1 MNPFMQ
7 AAIEE
12 AEKSVDRREG
22 GPFGAVIVKD
32 GIILSRGH
40 NQVVGHNDPTAH
52 AEIQA
57 IRLAAETLGTFDLS
71 GCSIY
76 TTSEPCP
83 MCYSAIHWAR
93 IGKIY
98 YGCTRQDAAEIGF
111 DDELIYD
118 VLSGKARHARLEE
131 EQIERDTC
139 LQTFRRWNESSD
151 KTRY

>member
-1 MNPFMQ
+1 MNPYMQ
-7 AAIEE
+7 TAIEE

-32 GIILSRGH
+32 GHILSKGH
-40 NQVVGHNDPTAH
+40 NQVVKNHDPTAH

-57 IRLAAETLGTFDLS
+57 IREASQRLGSFDLS
-71 GCSIY
+71 GCTIY

-93 IGKIY
+93 IDKIY

-118 VLSGKARHARLEE
+118 VLSGKRKHAHLEE
-131 EQIERDTC
+131 EQIEREAC
-139 LQTFRRWNESSD
+139 LKPFKRWDDSSD
-151 KTRY
+151 KTPY